1 MTSRKAK
8 GQALPEYLMTVAVL
22 ILVAHAGVKAWRH
35 ALARAEAE
43 QAWHYFLP
51 SP

>member
-1 MTSRKAK
+1 MTSRSSK
-8 GQALPEYLMTVAVL
+8 GQALPEYVLTVAVL
-22 ILVAHAGVKAWRH
+22 ILVAHAGIKAWRH

-43 QAWHYFLP
+43 QAWTYFLP